1 MGDKRTGEI
10 LKTRFAT
17 IPEWILTQPEILA
30 SPTALVVYGHLFK
43 LGDFKTRITT
53 SDWHEIVQSTGYSK
67 PTVMRAMKVLRECG
81 AAVREGENVRLPMD
95 DPGLKY
101 ETEPGDQSQIRDK
114 SVSNMRPAPLFTE
127 NSEIVDDLNELLA
140 RRYALFAGS
149 QPVNHKTK
157 KWRTDMRL
165 LLERGM
171 SSWAKPV
178 AIPPDAVR
186 KRING
191 IFDHLA
197 TPGPSGFC
205 WASNIRSPGSLR
217 EHWDQI
223 GVEAKKRSSNGS
235 RPQTIEDA
243 QGNLIEVH
251 G

>member
-1 MGDKRTGEI
+1 MAPLKQISGHMGDKRTGEI

-127 NSEIVDDLNELLA
+127 NSELASSPPPFDRFYAVYPKHVGKEDARKAFAKALKKATAETIIAGAERYRDDPTRKPEFTAHPATWLNAGRWDDEYMVAAPVQQA
-140 RRYALFAGS
+140 RR
-149 QPVNHKTK
+149 
-157 KWRTDMRL
+157 W
-165 LLERGM
+165 
-171 SSWAKPV
+171 
-178 AIPPDAVR
+178 
-186 KRING
+186 
-191 IFDHLA
+191 
-197 TPGPSGFC
+197 
-205 WASNIRSPGSLR
+205 
-217 EHWDQI
+217 
-223 GVEAKKRSSNGS
+223 
-235 RPQTIEDA
+235 
-243 QGNLIEVH
+243 
-251 G
+251 

>member
-1 MGDKRTGEI
+1 MWEKSPYKGSGLLIHLKMADWANEGHGWMLWCGDDTLAQVVRCNRRTVIRTKEDMIKDGYLEDLHERHENGNLLYRFLMPGSTQCDI
-10 LKTRFAT
+10 LSATNVTFAT
-17 IPEWILTQPEILA
+17 DQCDISSIAP
-30 SPTALVVYGHLFK
+30 
-43 LGDFKTRITT
+43 ITN
-53 SDWHEIVQSTGYSK
+53 Q
-67 PTVMRAMKVLRECG
+67 
-81 AAVREGENVRLPMD
+81 
-95 DPGLKY
+95 
-101 ETEPGDQSQIRDK
+101 RD
-114 SVSNMRPAPLFTE
+114 
-127 NSEIVDDLNELLA
+127 EIVDDLNELLA